1 MMVEVIDFHQLF
13 MLYSLSLEIITLIS
27 VAEIDEEI
35 ASRLGGFAVVAFAIG
50 VSFTFALA

>member
-35 ASRLGGFAVVAFAIG
+35 APRLGGFAVVAFAIG